1 MIGLLPYYVK
11 LYIMEQKR
19 KANQILLNNNII
31 IYIMGAGILPV
42 AIYKNQLYF
51 LFGKERDRPLETA
64 RGWAD
69 FGGGNDYKETNL
81 STAAREGAEELSG
94 FLGNRNKI
102 KNHLRK
108 KKMTIKTDDN
118 NYTTFIVPID
128 YDTNLPKYFNNQIS
142 FINEY
147 VDNYKLNNTTMY
159 EKQEIKRGV
168 HRRLGLV
175 RPVAVE
181 EVRAN
186 VNTTH
191 QAVASGSHEHNA
203 GDHTTHVVSPK
214 GRS

>member
-1 MIGLLPYYVK
+1 
-11 LYIMEQKR
+11 
-19 KANQILLNNNII
+19 
-31 IYIMGAGILPV
+31 MGAGILPV

-159 EKQEIKRGV
+159 EKQEIKWYTIGMLKNNKNKFREFYREIINKIILHYDVLIKKFKKLG
-168 HRRLGLV
+168 RKKTKKINYKQDNKTKKNRLHIVKL
-175 RPVAVE
+175 P
-181 EVRAN
+181 N
-186 VNTTH
+186 N
-191 QAVASGSHEHNA
+191 N
-203 GDHTTHVVSPK
+203 K
-214 GRS
+214 